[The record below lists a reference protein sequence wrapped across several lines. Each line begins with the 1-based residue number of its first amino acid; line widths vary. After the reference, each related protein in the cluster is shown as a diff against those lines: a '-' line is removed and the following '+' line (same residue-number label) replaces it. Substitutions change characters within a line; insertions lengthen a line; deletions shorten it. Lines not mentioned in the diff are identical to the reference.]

1 MGIKVIQAGLLTT
14 VQDLGRFGFQRYGMV
29 VSGAMD
35 GLALRLGNMLLGND
49 ENEAAL
55 ECTMV
60 GPRLLFEERQRIV
73 LTGGDLSAVLDGVAV
88 PMWKPI
94 SVNAGSILSF
104 GKAVHGCRCYI
115 CFDTGLATETLMGSR
130 STYLRAK
137 IGGWKGRALQKG
149 DRIPFQS
156 VDEKESPDLR
166 WRLGHIGYPDLSKR
180 SIRVIEGP
188 HYVQFDQRSREDFL
202 NTSFLIS
209 NESDRMGYRLASVA
223 LRLTLPIELLSSA
236 VTFGT
241 IQVPPQGQPIMLMA
255 DHPTTG
261 GYPIIGQVI
270 EADLPLLAQ
279 LQPQD
284 SIRFERVTV
293 ADAQQIVK
301 DRHQQIQQLKR
312 SIALKY
318 EK

>member
-1 MGIKVIQAGLLTT
+1 MGINVLQAGLLTT
-14 VQDLGRFGFQRYGMV
+14 VQDLGRYGFQRYGMV

-35 GLALRLGNMLLGND
+35 SLALRLGNMLLGND

-73 LTGGDLSAVLDGVAV
+73 LTGGDLSATLDGVSV

-94 SVNAGSILSF
+94 SVNPGAILAF
-104 GKAVHGCRCYI
+104 GKAMRGCRCYI
-115 CFDTGLATETLMGSR
+115 CFGTGLGTETLMGSR

-149 DRIPFQS
+149 DRIPFRS
-156 VDEKESPDLR
+156 LGGEESSDAG
-166 WRLGHIGYPDLSKR
+166 WRLGHIGYPDMSKR

-188 HYVQFDQRSREDFL
+188 NYVQFDHKSRENFF

-209 NESDRMGYRLASVA
+209 NESDRMGYRLTSAA
-223 LRLTLPIELLSSA
+223 LRLKVPIELLSSA

-241 IQVPPQGQPIMLMA
+241 IQVPPQGQPIVLMA

-261 GYPIIGQVI
+261 GYPVIGQVI

-293 ADAQQIVK
+293 ADAQQILK
-301 DRHQQIQQLKR
+301 ERQQCIQLLKR

>member
-14 VQDLGRFGFQRYGMV
+14 VQDLGRFGLQRYGMV

-60 GPRLLFEERQRIV
+60 GPRLLFEERRRIV
-73 LTGGDLSAVLDGVAV
+73 LTGGDLSAALDGVAV

-94 SVNAGSILSF
+94 SVHAGSILSF

-115 CFDTGLATETLMGSR
+115 CFDRGLAIETLMGSK

-149 DRIPFQS
+149 DRIPFQY
-156 VDEKESPDLR
+156 VDEKESTDLR
-166 WRLGHIGYPDLSKR
+166 WRLGHIGYPDLSQR

-188 HYVQFDQRSREDFL
+188 HYAQFDQRSREDFL
-202 NTSFLIS
+202 NISFLIS
-209 NESDRMGYRLASVA
+209 NESDRMGYRLASAA

-241 IQVPPQGQPIMLMA
+241 IQVPPQGQPIVLMA

-301 DRHQQIQQLKR
+301 DRHQQIQELKI